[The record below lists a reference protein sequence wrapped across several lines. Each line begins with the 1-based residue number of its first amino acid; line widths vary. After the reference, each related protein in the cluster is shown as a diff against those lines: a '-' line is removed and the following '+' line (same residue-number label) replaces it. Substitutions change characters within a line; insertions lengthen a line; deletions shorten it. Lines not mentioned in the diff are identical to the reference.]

1 MSLAV
6 VGHCDDVILEAVM
19 VCAEIAL
26 LQKGTVHCIKLRWM
40 ATGVLTNKFLS

>member
-19 VCAEIAL
+19 VCAVL
-26 LQKGTVHCIKLRWM
+26 HCYRKVQYTVS
-40 ATGVLTNKFLS
+40 N